1 MFIFDFFYR
10 YTKKRY
16 FGKSNEDEMRHG
28 YPTFVDMMGFQND
41 ENVNEFLENVFEGHV
56 REGTEFNRPQEQR
69 YQSQCIIRY
78 NFKHESINMY

>member
-1 MFIFDFFYR
+1 
-10 YTKKRY
+10 
-16 FGKSNEDEMRHG
+16 MRHG

-56 REGTEFNRPQEQR
+56 REGTEFDRAQEQR

-78 NFKHESINMY
+78 NFKHKFVLSSYQMNKNNLTHLYYNCEHLF